1 MIFDDPH
8 SCVSL
13 GELCTLESV
22 RIMDQGDD
30 EQPSVDV
37 SPIRTRHHSNNSSTG
52 PDDDTDVAFEDDAE
66 DFALPSAGDLEE
78 SPPHVEAGTSFTA
91 DSPYF
96 DAFCQ
101 SEIASL
107 EVLSTTLSEIS
118 MRAKIFSQTG
128 AMMSQATQR
137 LANACK
143 LKHGGDDEDIEPSEH
158 GQSFDNGLY
167 DRRKKAIGDEMA
179 GILELLGEVSFL
191 IRFRLS
197 AYVVSV
203 LGV

>member
-1 MIFDDPH
+1 
-8 SCVSL
+8 
-13 GELCTLESV
+13 
-22 RIMDQGDD
+22 
-30 EQPSVDV
+30 
-37 SPIRTRHHSNNSSTG
+37 
-52 PDDDTDVAFEDDAE
+52 
-66 DFALPSAGDLEE
+66 
-78 SPPHVEAGTSFTA
+78 
-91 DSPYF
+91 
-96 DAFCQ
+96 
-101 SEIASL
+101 
-107 EVLSTTLSEIS
+107 
-118 MRAKIFSQTG
+118 
-128 AMMSQATQR
+128 MSQATQR